1 MRSQN
6 IIFILAVLVLAGSL
20 IYIGGQLEDR
30 SSGAENTISVT
41 GEGKTNMAPDSMVI
55 SLSISELAA
64 TTQDA
69 QAQSNAK
76 VNQVQEILTKY
87 NIPAK
92 DIKTENVSV
101 YEEFDWTD
109 GGRKPLGYRSA
120 QTLTI
125 TIADGDYTTIGGQI
139 IDEVAQVGGVQV
151 NNTYFALKDKNEAM
165 AVARE
170 EAFADAKTKAEQ
182 LAQAAGLR
190 VKNAISINDSYVD
203 YGSPIYPM
211 MGKAEGAM
219 DSVGMGGWADISAG
233 EMEVTVQIQVVF
245 ETK

>member
-6 IIFILAVLVLAGSL
+6 IIFVLAILVLAGSL
-20 IYIGGQLEDR
+20 IYIGGQLDDR
-30 SSGAENTISVT
+30 WDRAENTISVT
-41 GEGKTNMAPDSMVI
+41 GEGKTNMAPDSMII
-55 SLSISELAA
+55 SLAISELAA

-76 VNQVQEILTKY
+76 VNQVKAILEKY

-139 IDEVAQVGGVQV
+139 IDEVAQIGGVQV

-165 AVARE
+165 AIARE

-182 LAQAAGLR
+182 LAKAAGLR
-190 VKNAISINDSYVD
+190 VKKAISINDSYVD
-203 YGSPIYPM
+203 YGGPIYPM
-211 MGKAEGAM
+211 MGKAEVAM
-219 DSVGMGGWADISAG
+219 DSMGGWADISAG
-233 EMEVTVQIQVVF
+233 EMEVSVQIQVVF

>member
-55 SLSISELAA
+55 SLAISELAA

-76 VNQVQEILTKY
+76 VNQVKAILEKY

-125 TIADGDYTTIGGQI
+125 TISDGDYTTIGGQI

-182 LAQAAGLR
+182 LAQAAWLR
-190 VKNAISINDSYVD
+190 VKKAISINDSYVD
-203 YGSPIYPM
+203 YGSPVYPM
-211 MGKAEGAM
+211 YAKSEVAM
-219 DSVGMGGWADISAG
+219 DSMGGWADISAG
-233 EMEVTVQIQVVF
+233 EMEITVQIQVVF

>member
-1 MRSQN
+1 
-6 IIFILAVLVLAGSL
+6 
-20 IYIGGQLEDR
+20 
-30 SSGAENTISVT
+30 
-41 GEGKTNMAPDSMVI
+41 MAPDSMVI

-76 VNQVQEILTKY
+76 VNQVKAILEKY

-125 TIADGDYTTIGGQI
+125 TISDGDYTTIGGQI
-139 IDEVAQVGGVQV
+139 IDEVAKVGGVQV

-165 AVARE
+165 ATARA
-170 EAFADAKTKAEQ
+170 EAFADAKAKAEQ
-182 LAQAAGLR
+182 LANAA
-190 VKNAISINDSYVD
+190 
-203 YGSPIYPM
+203 
-211 MGKAEGAM
+211 
-219 DSVGMGGWADISAG
+219 
-233 EMEVTVQIQVVF
+233 
-245 ETK
+245 

>member
-41 GEGKTNMAPDSMVI
+41 GEWKTNMAPDSMVI

-76 VNQVQEILTKY
+76 VNQVKAILEKY

-125 TIADGDYTTIGGQI
+125 TIADGDYTTVGGQI

-165 AVARE
+165 ATARAD
-170 EAFADAKTKAEQ
+170 AFADAKAKAEQ
-182 LAQAAGLR
+182 LANAAWLR
-190 VKNAISINDSYVD
+190 VKKAISINDSYVD
-203 YGSPIYPM
+203 YGSPVYPM
-211 MGKAEGAM
+211 YAKAEAAM
-219 DSVGMGGWADISAG
+219 DGMGGGADISAG